1 MPREKHRNMLK
12 RKIQA
17 YIEQYLQSQSNKML
31 VIDGARQIGKSFII
45 REVGQRLFPNF
56 IEVNFATDKNGPK
69 AFAEANTVEKFM
81 FQLSTI
87 AGDKMHEKDNTLVFL
102 DEIQAYPHL
111 LTLIKF
117 LKEDDSFT
125 YIASGSQLGVTLRQ
139 TVSIPVGSIEIKH
152 MYQLD
157 FEEFLWANGFGE
169 SAVAELRKK
178 YEAGESLDENL
189 HARMLDL
196 FKRYLLI
203 GGMPDA
209 VNEYLKS
216 RNIVEVSKIQED
228 IHRLYALDASQ
239 YDEEHKLKIMS
250 VYNMVPSYMENKK
263 KRVVYKAIEG
273 GDKRWKDY
281 ADEIE
286 YLTSSGIILDVKAIA
301 SPVFPLT
308 ESASKNLVKLYFNDV
323 GLLTNILYRYNVSAV
338 LNDSLSVNL
347 GSVYESVVASELKAH
362 GHELFYYDNKAKGEV
377 DYIVDDYD
385 TLSVLPIEVKS
396 GKDYQIHHALN
407 AFAANADYNIRK
419 GLVLSNERQVRS
431 KGIITYLP
439 IYYVMFIE
447 HRPQPTSIII

>member
-1 MPREKHRNMLK
+1 MLK
-12 RKIQA
+12 RKIQG
-17 YIEQYLQSQSNKML
+17 YIERYLTSNSNKLL

-45 REVGQRLFPNF
+45 REVGHRLFPNY
-56 IEVNFATDKNGPK
+56 IEVNFANDKNGAK
-69 AFAEANTVEKFM
+69 VFMDANTVEKFY

-87 AGDKMHEKDNTLVFL
+87 AGDKMHEKANTLVFL

-111 LTLIKF
+111 LTLVKF
-117 LKEDDSFT
+117 LKEDDRFT

-139 TVSIPVGSIEIKH
+139 TVSIPVGSLEIKH

-157 FEEFLWANGFGE
+157 FEEFMWANGFGE
-169 SAVAELRKK
+169 TAIAELKRKFK
-178 YEAGESLDENL
+178 ANESLDENL
-189 HARMLDL
+189 HIRMLDL

-209 VNEYLKS
+209 VNEYLNS
-216 RNIVEVSKIQED
+216 RNIVEVRKIQEN
-228 IHRLYALDASQ
+228 IHHLYGLDASQ

-263 KRVVYKAIEG
+263 KRVVYKSIEG

-281 ADEIE
+281 ADEID
-286 YLTSSGIILDVKAIA
+286 YLASSGITLAVKAIS
-301 SPVFPLT
+301 SPSFPLV
-308 ESASKNLVKLYFNDV
+308 ESANKNLIKLYLNDV
-323 GLLTNILYRYNVSAV
+323 GLLTNVLYRHEVSAV
-338 LNDSLSVNL
+338 LNDELSVNL

-377 DYIVDDYD
+377 DFIVDDYD
-385 TLSVLPIEVKS
+385 SLSMLPIEVKS

-407 AFAANADYNIRK
+407 AFAANGDYRINR
-419 GLVLSNERQVRS
+419 GVVLSNERIVHS

-439 IYYVMFIE
+439 IYYVMFLE
-447 HRPQPTSIII
+447 HRVPERILL

>member
-1 MPREKHRNMLK
+1 MLK

-17 YIEQYLQSQSNKML
+17 YIEQYLKNNSNKML

-45 REVGQRLFPNF
+45 REVGSRLFPNF
-56 IEVNFATDKNGPK
+56 IEVNFAKDKNGPK
-69 AFAEANTVEKFM
+69 VFAEANTIEKFY

-87 AGDKMHEKDNTLVFL
+87 AGEKMHEKANTLVFL
-102 DEIQAYPHL
+102 DEIQAYPHM
-111 LTLIKF
+111 LTMVKF
-117 LKEDDSFT
+117 LKEDDRFT

-139 TVSIPVGSIEIKH
+139 TVSIPVGSLEIKH

-169 SAVAELRKK
+169 TAIDELRRRF
-178 YEAGESLDENL
+178 ENRESLDENL
-189 HARMLDL
+189 HTRMLDL

-209 VNEYLKS
+209 VNAYIDS
-216 RNIVEVSKIQED
+216 RNLVAVRKIQDD
-228 IHRLYALDASQ
+228 IRHLYALDASQ

-250 VYNMVPSYMENKK
+250 VYNMIPSNMENKK
-263 KRVVYKAIEG
+263 KRLVYKAIEG
-273 GDKRWKDY
+273 NDKRWKDY

-286 YLTSSGIILDVKAIA
+286 YLVSSGITLDVKAIS
-301 SPVFPLT
+301 SPTFPLV
-308 ESASKNLVKLYFNDV
+308 ESASKNLIKLYLNDV
-323 GLLTNILYRYNVSAV
+323 GLLTDVLYQYNVSAI
-338 LNDSLSVNL
+338 LNDELSVNL

-377 DYIVDDYD
+377 DYIVDDYES
-385 TLSVLPIEVKS
+385 LSVLPIEVKS

-407 AFAANADYNIRK
+407 AFAANEEYKIKR
-419 GLVLSNERQVRS
+419 GIVLSNEREIRS

-439 IYYVMFIE
+439 IYYVMFLE
-447 HRPQPTSIII
+447 HRVPKKIVI

>member
-1 MPREKHRNMLK
+1 MLR

-17 YIEQYLQSQSNKML
+17 YIEQYLKSNSNKML
-31 VIDGARQIGKSFII
+31 IIDGARQIGKSYII

-69 AFAEANTVEKFM
+69 VFAEANTVEKFY

-87 AGDKMHEKDNTLVFL
+87 AGEKMNEKSNTLVFL
-102 DEIQAYPHL
+102 DEIQTYPHL
-111 LTLIKF
+111 LTLVKF
-117 LKEDDSFT
+117 LKEDDRFT

-139 TVSIPVGSIEIKH
+139 TVSIPVGSLEIKH

-169 SAVAELRKK
+169 MAINELRKR
-178 YEAGESLDENL
+178 YEAEESLEKNL
-189 HARMLDL
+189 HTRMLDL

-216 RNIVEVSKIQED
+216 RNIVAVRKIQDD
-228 IHRLYALDASQ
+228 ISHLYALDASQ

-250 VYNMVPSYMENKK
+250 VYNMIPSNMENKK
-263 KRVVYKAIEG
+263 KRLIYKAIEG

-286 YLTSSGIILDVKAIA
+286 YLINSGITLDVKAIS
-301 SPVFPLT
+301 SPSFPLIET
-308 ESASKNLVKLYFNDV
+308 ANKNLIKLYLNDV
-323 GLLTNILYRYNVSAV
+323 GLLTNLLYHYNVSAI
-338 LNDSLSVNL
+338 LNDELSVNL

-362 GHELFYYDNKAKGEV
+362 GHNLFYYDNKAKGEV
-377 DYIVDDYD
+377 DYIVDDYES
-385 TLSVLPIEVKS
+385 LSVLPIEVKS

-407 AFAANADYNIRK
+407 TFAGNEDYKIKK
-419 GLVLSNERQVRS
+419 GIVLSNEREVFS
-431 KGIITYLP
+431 KGIITYMP
-439 IYYVMFIE
+439 IYYVMFLE
-447 HRPQPTSIII
+447 HRIPERIIL

>member
-1 MPREKHRNMLK
+1 MLK
-12 RKIQA
+12 RKIQT
-17 YIEQYLQSQSNKML
+17 YIEHYLTSNSNKLL

-45 REVGQRLFPNF
+45 REVGQHLFPNY
-56 IEVNFATDKNGPK
+56 IEVNFAKDKNGAK
-69 AFAEANTVEKFM
+69 VFAGANTIEKFY

-87 AGDKMHEKDNTLVFL
+87 AGDKMHEKANTLVFL
-102 DEIQAYPHL
+102 AEIQAYPHL
-111 LTLIKF
+111 LTLVKF
-117 LKEDDSFT
+117 LKEDDRFT

-139 TVSIPVGSIEIKH
+139 TVSIPVGSLEIKH

-157 FEEFLWANGFGE
+157 FEEFLWANGFGKT
-169 SAVAELRKK
+169 AIAELRKK

-189 HARMLDL
+189 HIRMLDL

-216 RNIVEVSKIQED
+216 RNIVEVRKIQEN
-228 IHRLYALDASQ
+228 IHHLYGFDASQ

-263 KRVVYKAIEG
+263 KRIVYKAIEG

-281 ADEIE
+281 ADEID
-286 YLTSSGIILDVKAIA
+286 YLACSGITLAVKAIS
-301 SPVFPLT
+301 SPSFPLV
-308 ESASKNLVKLYFNDV
+308 ESASKNLIKLYLNDV
-323 GLLTNILYRYNVSAV
+323 GLLTNILYRYEVSAV
-338 LNDSLSVNL
+338 LNDQLSVNL

-377 DYIVDDYD
+377 DFIVDDYD
-385 TLSVLPIEVKS
+385 HLSVLPIEVKS
-396 GKDYQIHHALN
+396 GKNYQIHHALN
-407 AFAANADYNIRK
+407 AFAANEDYKISK
-419 GLVLSNERQVRS
+419 GIVLSNERLVHT

-439 IYYVMFIE
+439 IYYVMFLE
-447 HRPQPTSIII
+447 HHTPEQILL